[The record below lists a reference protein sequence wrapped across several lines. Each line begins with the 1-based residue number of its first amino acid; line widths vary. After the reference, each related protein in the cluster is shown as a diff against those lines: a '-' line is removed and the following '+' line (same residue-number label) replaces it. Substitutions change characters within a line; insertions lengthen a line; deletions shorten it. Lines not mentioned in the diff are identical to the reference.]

1 MTARNAEATV
11 PWLPP
16 AVPVDIPG
24 RGAVVVRHH
33 RHPDATAPVLVLLHG
48 WAGTGDAHFFT
59 SYPAL
64 AALASLVVVDHQEH
78 GRGLRAPGTFDLARC
93 ADDVAAVLRA
103 LETGPVVAV
112 GYSMG
117 GPIAMLLRR
126 RHPGAVS
133 SLVLVATALEWSGTR
148 RERALWRLGRVA
160 SPIMQSLASPRSIRR
175 AVRRWLDGDP
185 QWRPCT
191 RWLGDELCT
200 TDMSQMPV
208 VGRALARHDAR
219 PWVDEVA
226 GPCAVVVTR
235 RDRMV
240 PPRKQ
245 RALAGALGATVIDVD
260 AGHLGAWRVPDRFSA
275 ALATAVA
282 VVRDG
287 VSRAPASPAG

>member
-1 MTARNAEATV
+1 VTGPNVHATE

-16 AVPVDIPG
+16 AVRVDIPG
-24 RGAVVVRHH
+24 RGPVVVRHH
-33 RHPDATAPVLVLLHG
+33 RHADAAAPVLVLLHG

-64 AALASLVVVDHQEH
+64 AESASLVVVDHQEH

-93 ADDVAAVLRA
+93 ADDVAEVLRA
-103 LETGPVVAV
+103 LRTGPAAVV

-126 RHPGAVS
+126 RHPDLVS
-133 SLVLVATALEWSGTR
+133 ALVLVATALEWSGTR
-148 RERALWRLGRVA
+148 RERARWRLGRAA
-160 SPIMQSLASPRSIRR
+160 SPIMELLVSPRSIRR
-175 AVRRWLDGDP
+175 AARRWLDGDP
-185 QWRPCT
+185 RWRNCAG
-191 RWLGDELCT
+191 WLGDELCT

-219 PWVDEVA
+219 SWADEVA
-226 GPCAVVVTR
+226 GSCAVVVTC

-245 RALAGALGATVIDVD
+245 RALAGALGAATIEVD
-260 AGHLGAWRVPDRFSA
+260 AGHLGAWRTPDRFST

-282 VVRDG
+282 TVRDG
-287 VSRAPASPAG
+287 VSRATASPAG